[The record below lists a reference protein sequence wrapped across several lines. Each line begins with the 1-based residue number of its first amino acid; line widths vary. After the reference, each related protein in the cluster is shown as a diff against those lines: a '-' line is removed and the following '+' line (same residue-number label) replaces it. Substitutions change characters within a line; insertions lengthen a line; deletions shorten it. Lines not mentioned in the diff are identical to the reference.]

1 MKRELTGRGVLI
13 WLIGFFVVIMAVN
26 FAFIFVSVDT
36 FRGEDE
42 QKPYLQGI
50 EYNATL
56 AHRAAQ
62 ARLGWHAE
70 ISATRLASG
79 QVRVLVS
86 LRDASGSPHAL
97 AAASAEL
104 RHPSDENRDRTLAL
118 TPTSPGRYVADAGGV
133 PSGAWDV
140 VITGRAHDAP
150 FEASRR
156 LRVP

>member
-1 MKRELTGRGVLI
+1 MTRELTGRGVLL
-13 WLIGFFVVIMAVN
+13 WLIGFFVVIIAVN
-26 FAFIFVSVDT
+26 AGFIFFSFDT

-50 EYNATL
+50 EFNQTL

-79 QVRVLVS
+79 QIRVLVS
-86 LRDASGSPHAL
+86 LHDSAGMPHAL

-104 RHPSDENRDRTLAL
+104 RHPSDENRDRSLAL
-118 TPTSPGRYVADAGGV
+118 TPTAPGRYVADAAGV

-140 VITGRAHDAP
+140 VITGRAKDAP

-156 LRVP
+156 LWVP

>member
-1 MKRELTGRGVLI
+1 MKRELTGRGVLL
-13 WLIGFFVVIMAVN
+13 WLVGFFAVIMAVN

-50 EYNATL
+50 EFNTTL

-62 ARLGWHAE
+62 ARLGWKAE
-70 ISATRLASG
+70 VSAVRLASG
-79 QVRVLVS
+79 QVRVALD
-86 LRDASGSPHAL
+86 LRDAAGAPQSL
-97 AAASAEL
+97 AAAAAEL
-104 RHPSDENRDRTLAL
+104 RHPADENRDRAL
-118 TPTSPGRYVADAGGV
+118 RLSQIAPGRYAVDASGV

-140 VITGRAHDAP
+140 VITGAAKDAP

-156 LRVP
+156 LWVP